1 MVFTPIR
8 KEDLT
13 REEIKR
19 ALESL
24 IFLVEKRNGRIKAR
38 TCANGSP
45 QREYTPREEAESPKA
60 STEAILMTTVV
71 DAKQKRDVR
80 GPLADILVEMAPEV
94 YADYVIIDYNGN
106 KIMYVQ
112 MVKALYGVLQSSLLY
127 YKQFRTDMVSIGF
140 VVIPYESCVAKRRV
154 EGSQQTVTWHVDN
167 LKSSHVLK
175 KVNDKFLKWLQE
187 KYGGIVKVKAVR
199 GFRHDYLAMFLDYSI
214 PGVVMLDMLYY
225 TKAMVEEFPEKLKK
239 GVKCPWNDNL
249 FKVGKVSKRLD
260 DARAKTLPTFVKKG
274 MFQCKRG
281 RQDIQ
286 PAIAFLSTRVR
297 EPTEEDWAKL
307 VRLISFL
314 LFTKEDVIGGLMHR
328 LLFTMTL

>member
-71 DAKQKRDVR
+71 DAKQKGGVMTADIPNTFVQTNIGERERGQRIIMKIR
-80 GPLADILVEMAPEV
+80 GPLVDILVEMAPEV

-127 YKQFRTDMVSIGF
+127 YKQFRTDMESIGF

-175 KVNDKFLKWLQE
+175 KVIDEVLLSG
-187 KYGGIVKVKAVR
+187 Y
-199 GFRHDYLAMFLDYSI
+199 
-214 PGVVMLDMLYY
+214 
-225 TKAMVEEFPEKLKK
+225 KK
-239 GVKCPWNDNL
+239 SMAAS
-249 FKVGKVSKRLD
+249 SK
-260 DARAKTLPTFVKKG
+260 
-274 MFQCKRG
+274 
-281 RQDIQ
+281 
-286 PAIAFLSTRVR
+286 
-297 EPTEEDWAKL
+297 
-307 VRLISFL
+307 
-314 LFTKEDVIGGLMHR
+314 
-328 LLFTMTL
+328 